1 MAWEVREWEIMVL
14 VREDFLEEVEGDRVC
29 IFMGERAIGQRR
41 GATVW
46 GLGGFDSEAG
56 LVEMVGLGP
65 TSREGFLTLT
75 CKKLKKGL
83 HLQTLC

>member
-1 MAWEVREWEIMVL
+1 
-14 VREDFLEEVEGDRVC
+14 
-29 IFMGERAIGQRR
+29 MGERAMGQRR
-41 GATVW
+41 EATVW

-65 TSREGFLTLT
+65 ISREGSRTDT

-83 HLQTLC
+83 HPQTLC